1 MIKGPRAESFQLEVP
16 SLRLTPPQPRAE
28 TIQLEVEPL
37 KVPSLCLTPP
47 RPRAENDSARGRARR
62 VTSSRDLELSLFS
75 SRSPPF
81 ALPHHDLELKTIS
94 ARGQAR
100 GITSTRAL
108 ELSLFSSRSP
118 PFASPHHDL
127 ELKTIQLEVEPL
139 KTIQLE
145 VLQSSI
151 IPKTDLEL
159 NPSQPARGQST
170 GDLEVSSFQL
180 EVDSLS
186 LNP

>member
-16 SLRLTPPQPRAE
+16 SLRLTPPQ
-28 TIQLEVEPL
+28 
-37 KVPSLCLTPP
+37 
-47 RPRAENDSARGRARR
+47 PRAENDSARGRARR

-81 ALPHHDLELKTIS
+81 ALPHHDLELKTIQLES
-94 ARGQAR
+94 HIIKGP
-100 GITSTRAL
+100 RAESFQL
-108 ELSLFSSRSP
+108 EVPSLGLS
-118 PFASPHHDL
+118 HHDL
-127 ELKTIQLEVEPL
+127 KL